1 VAGGEQQQRRDDDLF
16 HTSRD
21 DAFDRCGNRG
31 FHKLKETRLHKNVR
45 GGGGDL
51 DDSGVEFRLANPIA
65 SPMSNDEVAQAGR
78 GGAEGHGSDGQSSTG
93 DIFAAA
99 GGILPS
105 RSDGKRLKAG
115 KMPAGMETKSYA
127 FLTMTEG
134 PWIGAQFAL
143 DPSHETRIGRSP
155 ECQILLNDPRCSR
168 VHAVIGLRERAW
180 WIRDSESTNG
190 TFVNGQKID
199 EAQLTPG
206 SVLRV
211 GPAAFEFH
219 DRERPGN
226 EAKRQSDRATQTII
240 RQFSLDSHD
249 TSAVAVAS
257 LRDAPRAHDFLRLY
271 ELSLELLGV
280 VDPDEVIRVALSS
293 LRQRVPA
300 SLVGFLWIDDQGRL
314 RPKAIL
320 PMNSPNPMKL
330 SDALTEMVCRQ
341 GRAVWIDTRTSTRKG
356 DALSHYADAFCV
368 PLLHEQATV
377 GAIHVYLSKGQFE
390 QMEFDF
396 AISIA
401 NILAIALVRSRR
413 EASLAADHRRLV
425 AKTGSTDDLIGNSQ
439 PITQLRARI
448 ARVAAAHGPVL
459 VRGESGVGKELVA
472 RALHRGS
479 PRSDRPLL
487 AVNCAAL
494 PRDLMESQ
502 LFGHKKGA
510 FTGADSDHVGM
521 FQQADS
527 STLFLDEIGEL
538 STEGQAK
545 LLRILE
551 GHPFQPVGSTRE
563 VHVDV
568 RVIAATNRDLV
579 EFVRQGRFRQDLYYR
594 LSVFELPI
602 APLRDRGEDL
612 ELLVDHFLE
621 HFKRQYGRSSL
632 KLGVAARQQ
641 LLSYRW
647 PGNVRQLRNVIDS
660 AVVLATG
667 DEIQLADLGLREAG
681 GESFDSLELAAWERR
696 LIQEALA
703 RAGQSVP
710 EAAKLLGISRATLY
724 RKVEEY
730 GIPRG

>member
-1 VAGGEQQQRRDDDLF
+1 
-16 HTSRD
+16 
-21 DAFDRCGNRG
+21 
-31 FHKLKETRLHKNVR
+31 
-45 GGGGDL
+45 
-51 DDSGVEFRLANPIA
+51 
-65 SPMSNDEVAQAGR
+65 
-78 GGAEGHGSDGQSSTG
+78 
-93 DIFAAA
+93 
-99 GGILPS
+99 
-105 RSDGKRLKAG
+105 
-115 KMPAGMETKSYA
+115 
-127 FLTMTEG
+127 
-134 PWIGAQFAL
+134 
-143 DPSHETRIGRSP
+143 
-155 ECQILLNDPRCSR
+155 
-168 VHAVIGLRERAW
+168 
-180 WIRDSESTNG
+180 
-190 TFVNGQKID
+190 
-199 EAQLTPG
+199 
-206 SVLRV
+206 
-211 GPAAFEFH
+211 
-219 DRERPGN
+219 
-226 EAKRQSDRATQTII
+226 
-240 RQFSLDSHD
+240 
-249 TSAVAVAS
+249 
-257 LRDAPRAHDFLRLY
+257 
-271 ELSLELLGV
+271 
-280 VDPDEVIRVALSS
+280 
-293 LRQRVPA
+293 
-300 SLVGFLWIDDQGRL
+300 
-314 RPKAIL
+314 
-320 PMNSPNPMKL
+320 
-330 SDALTEMVCRQ
+330 
-341 GRAVWIDTRTSTRKG
+341 
-356 DALSHYADAFCV
+356 
-368 PLLHEQATV
+368 
-377 GAIHVYLSKGQFE
+377 
-390 QMEFDF
+390 
-396 AISIA
+396 
-401 NILAIALVRSRR
+401 
-413 EASLAADHRRLV
+413 
-425 AKTGSTDDLIGNSQ
+425 
-439 PITQLRARI
+439 
-448 ARVAAAHGPVL
+448 
-459 VRGESGVGKELVA
+459 
-472 RALHRGS
+472 
-479 PRSDRPLL
+479 
-487 AVNCAAL
+487 
-494 PRDLMESQ
+494 MESQ

-602 APLRDRGEDL
+602 APLRDRGEDI

-632 KLGVAARQQ
+632 KLGAAARQQ